1 MNPKEIA
8 ESLTQASQRYS
19 VRDLDVMAILYG
31 ASLEVA
37 KLVPKY
43 RPPQPS
49 DDGKWC
55 FLEELP
61 SDAPPTLVQSYRPM
75 KYCDESRAYE
85 PDFESTRW
93 RFWTAAG
100 WRELTKGVWPCER
113 PE

>member
-1 MNPKEIA
+1 MNAKGIA

-61 SDAPPTLVQSYRPM
+61 SDAPPTLVNRVGFTGE
-75 KYCDESRAYE
+75 DEQGRFRRTE
-85 PDFESTRW
+85 W
-93 RFWTAAG
+93 MFWTVAG